1 MNTMSTL
8 KNWLVVFFLTAC
20 AGAYAQ
26 QPNLDVPYVPT
37 KQEVVE
43 EMLKQANVKPGDVVY
58 DLGCGDGR
66 IVITAAQ
73 KFGATGVGV
82 DLNPER
88 IKEANAN
95 AAAAGVTDK
104 VKFVEGDLF
113 EFDFSDADVVT
124 MYLLPSVNL
133 KLRPKLLS
141 ELKPG
146 SRIVSHDF
154 DMGDWEAEETVEV
167 GNDTIYLWT
176 VPAK

>member
-1 MNTMSTL
+1 MNTL
-8 KNWLVVFFLTAC
+8 KNWLVVFFLATC
-20 AGAYAQ
+20 VSAYAQ

-43 EMLKQANVKPGDVVY
+43 EMLKQANVQPGDVVY

-66 IVITAAQ
+66 IIITAAQ

-95 AAAAGVTDK
+95 AKAAGVTDK
-104 VKFVEGDLF
+104 VRFVEGDLF
-113 EFDFSDADVVT
+113 EFDFSDANVVT

-133 KLRPKLLS
+133 KVRPKLLS

-146 SRIVSHDF
+146 SRVVSHDF
-154 DMGDWEAEETVEV
+154 RYGRL
-167 GNDTIYLWT
+167 GGR
-176 VPAK
+176 KSSGSRQ

>member
-1 MNTMSTL
+1 MNTMSTM
-8 KNWLVVFFLTAC
+8 KNWVIALFVGVCT
-20 AGAYAQ
+20 GAYAQ
-26 QPNLDVPYVPT
+26 KVNLDVPYVPT
-37 KQEVVE
+37 NQETVE
-43 EMLKQANVKPGDVVY
+43 EMLKLAGVKPGDVVY

-95 AAAAGVTDK
+95 AEAAGVTDK
-104 VKFVEGDLF
+104 VKFVLGDLF
-113 EFDFSDADVVT
+113 EFDFSEANVVT
-124 MYLLPSVNL
+124 MYLLPDVNL
-133 KLRPKLLS
+133 TLRPKLQK

-154 DMGDWEAEETVEV
+154 DMGDWEAEKTVRV
-167 GNDTIYLWT
+167 GDHDTIYLWT
-176 VPAK
+176 IR